1 MGIAGGGRGRKEGRK
16 KKKGPNPRFLILK
29 MLSARKRFQS
39 GRGHL
44 RASLNKWVSVVH
56 EIINVDNPS

>member
-1 MGIAGGGRGRKEGRK
+1 MGRGGEVAKEK
-16 KKKGPNPRFLILK
+16 KNGPNPRFLILK